1 MKAGDLQRPNSLLC
15 FFGMSRDFDGAHRSS
30 RWRPVR
36 IARLFSRF
44 IENQTTVYSRFDKK
58 RFTEPCPVSTVQFMA
73 AVRVEEPRVSEF
85 SRCLCLR
92 MIHTEDGVTSGWE
105 S

>member
-1 MKAGDLQRPNSLLC
+1 MVHTDLQ
-15 FFGMSRDFDGAHRSS
+15 DGGQS
-30 RWRPVR
+30 VVLG

-73 AVRVEEPRVSEF
+73 AVLVEEPKVSEF

-105 S
+105 SSKKQGNRPGLQEANQR